1 MEPIVLEIIKTG
13 IFYGGYW
20 LVWYLLLRDNFK
32 YPIYVVFFA
41 YLIYVV
47 VDRIMTLNDTTVS
60 LTMAVALLYYN
71 IFQSFLYK
79 RDIVNSYSLDYF
91 ITIIGQTL
99 PNVVIVVVTVGA
111 AFISGDSLAWYNK
124 ANMTVEMEVLL
135 YSAAIIGYVITYV
148 VCRQLKPTVMRLRGF
163 WKYFIFFFGMFLW
176 RINFMMRILVDPKYQ
191 TEPSGPIMYI
201 DLLCMSTCVIVSSV
215 ILFGNLLEKRR
226 IKKQILLRMEEEY
239 RTYRRNFALQ
249 QELRDLNHEIK
260 NQLIARQGSESYE
273 TLDGIEE
280 DGRWKV

>member
-111 AFISGDSLAWYNK
+111 AFISRDSLAWYNK
-124 ANMTVEMEVLL
+124 GNMTVEMEVLL
-135 YSAAIIGYVITYV
+135 Y
-148 VCRQLKPTVMRLRGF
+148 CC
-163 WKYFIFFFGMFLW
+163 
-176 RINFMMRILVDPKYQ
+176 
-191 TEPSGPIMYI
+191 
-201 DLLCMSTCVIVSSV
+201 LLYTSRCV
-215 ILFGNLLEKRR
+215 
-226 IKKQILLRMEEEY
+226 
-239 RTYRRNFALQ
+239 
-249 QELRDLNHEIK
+249 
-260 NQLIARQGSESYE
+260 
-273 TLDGIEE
+273 
-280 DGRWKV
+280 

>member
-111 AFISGDSLAWYNK
+111 AFISRDSLAWYNK
-124 ANMTVEMEVLL
+124 GNMTVEMEVLL
-135 YSAAIIGYVITYV
+135 YCVTIVSYILTYVI
-148 VCRQLKPTVMRLRGF
+148 CRQLKPTVMRLRGF
-163 WKYFIFFFGMFLW
+163 WKYFIFFFCVLLW
-176 RINFMMRILVDPKYQ
+176 RINFMMRILVDPEYQ

-201 DLLCMSTCVIVSSV
+201 DFLCMGTCGIVSSV
-215 ILFGNLLEKRR
+215 ILIGNLLEKRR
-226 IKKQILLRMEEEY
+226 IKKQILLRMQEEY

-273 TLDGIEE
+273 TRDGIEE